1 MSSFC
6 VQVVGA
12 IKIYMGSVDTPLYV
26 SIAMVSL
33 ISTIYCLYWDYK
45 MDWGLFR
52 ETPNKGKRFLRD
64 KLLYPAWFYY
74 YAMISNTI
82 LRFFWIF
89 GLITF
94 DTGYID
100 K

>member
-1 MSSFC
+1 M

-12 IKIYMGSVDTPLYV
+12 LKTWYGDVNLPLGI
-26 SIAMVSL
+26 SISTVTL

-52 ETPNKGKRFLRD
+52 ETPGKGKRFLRD
-64 KLLYPAWFYY
+64 KLLYPTWFYY
-74 YAMISNTI
+74 YAMISNFF
-82 LRFFWIF
+82 LRFFWVF
-89 GLITF
+89 GLIVF
-94 DTGYID
+94 DGSYID